1 MPDVVPQAAAEAA
14 NSLAQAA
21 QVAAT
26 PAAMPEHG
34 GVFDMLSNSSPLGMA
49 VLVILVL
56 LSVLSWAITIAKIMQ
71 FRKARADSKG
81 FSAVFWETKNLAR
94 VDDSTR
100 RFSASPLVQVF
111 SSGYREFSK
120 LLQEDRGGRG
130 DPEELRALQ
139 LALKRAEAEEG
150 YKLEQG
156 ITFLATTASAAPFI
170 GLFGTVWGIMHAF
183 YGLGMAKSST
193 IQAVAPP
200 ISEALIAT
208 AVGLGAAIPAAV
220 AFNYF
225 SVSIRRFRES
235 MHRFS
240 GEFMVVAQNYLSSR

>member
-1 MPDVVPQAAAEAA
+1 MGEGVPQLAADAASSVAASSANAMPGSGGIFEMLA
-14 NSLAQAA
+14 NS
-21 QVAAT
+21 T
-26 PAAMPEHG
+26 
-34 GVFDMLSNSSPLGMA
+34 PLGVA
-49 VLVILVL
+49 VLLILVL

-71 FRKARADSKG
+71 FKKAREDSKG
-81 FSAVFWETKNLAR
+81 FSAVFLETRNLAR
-94 VDDSTR
+94 VDDSAR
-100 RFSASPLVQVF
+100 RFSASPLVNVF

-120 LLQEDRGGRG
+120 LLQEDRLVRA
-130 DPEELRALQ
+130 DPEELKSLQ

-183 YGLGMAKSST
+183 YGLGMAKTST

-200 ISEALIAT
+200 ISEALVAT

-240 GEFMVVAQNYLSSR
+240 SEFMVVAQNYLSSR